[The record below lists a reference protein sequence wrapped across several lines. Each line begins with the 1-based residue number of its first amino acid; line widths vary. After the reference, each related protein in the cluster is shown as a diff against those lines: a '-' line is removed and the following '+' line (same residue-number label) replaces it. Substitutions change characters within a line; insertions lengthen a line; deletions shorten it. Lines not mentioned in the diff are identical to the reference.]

1 MSPMSPMK
9 SLFASAAF
17 VLAAATLTLS
27 GTASAQTAPDLKNTK
42 LVIAYQ
48 DPAFPALIRRSG
60 VVASAPYQIEWVLL
74 TGPAANLSALY
85 ANRIDLGH
93 MGDTSLTIE
102 QSNART
108 EWTRDATP
116 LRIVAG
122 WRNAYS
128 KDYPPVITAARASA
142 KIDNVAEIKGHKV
155 SYNYGGYNH
164 SQYLATLV
172 KAGLTEKDIEPVK
185 FADGATSAAGFNAG
199 EVDVYSGALGPVLP
213 TIKSGAG
220 HILLNDHDTQIP
232 ALNVWTTTSAD
243 LKDPAKVAAFQD
255 FFSRL
260 SGYWAWHDAHRAEVI
275 GVLKDT
281 LKVSDERAAV
291 EYEVRSG
298 GFVKFDA
305 GLLAQEQ
312 KIADI
317 LYDGH
322 AIRKKVKV
330 DVEYDPQFN
339 AAQKAVWPVPTKN

>member
-1 MSPMSPMK
+1 MSSMK
-9 SLFASAAF
+9 FLSAGVGVA
-17 VLAAATLTLS
+17 LAAAALMFY
-27 GTASAQTAPDLKNTK
+27 GAARAQHAPVPSNAK

-48 DPAFPALIRRSG
+48 DPAFPALVRKSG
-60 VVASAPYQIEWVLL
+60 VVEGAPYGIEWVLL

-102 QSNART
+102 QANART
-108 EWTRDATP
+108 EWTGAATP
-116 LRIVAG
+116 LHIVAA
-122 WRNAYS
+122 WRNVYS
-128 KDYPPVITAARASA
+128 KAYPPVVTAVRTSA
-142 KIDNVAEIKGHKV
+142 NIKTVRDIRGHKV
-155 SYNYGGYNH
+155 GYNYGGYNH

-172 KAGLTEKDIEPVK
+172 EAGVTEKDIEPIK

-199 EVDVYSGALGPVLP
+199 EVDVYAGALGPVLP
-213 TIKSGAG
+213 TIESGAG
-220 HILLNDHDTQIP
+220 RILLSDRDTGIP
-232 ALNVWTTTSAD
+232 ALNVWATTSAD

-260 SGYWAWHDAHRAEVI
+260 SGYWRWHDTHRAEVI
-275 GVLKDT
+275 GILENT
-281 LKVSDERAAV
+281 LRISAERAAF

-298 GFVKFDA
+298 SFVAFDA
-305 GLLAQEQ
+305 GLLEREQ

-330 DVEYDPQFN
+330 DVEYDPRFN
-339 AAQKAVWPVPTKN
+339 AAQKAVWPIGTRQ

>member
-1 MSPMSPMK
+1 MSLLK
-9 SLFASAAF
+9 SLFASAVFAF
-17 VLAAATLTLS
+17 AAVTLS
-27 GTASAQTAPDLKNTK
+27 AAGPALAQSQPDLKQTK

-48 DPAFPALIRRSG
+48 DPAFPALIRKSG
-60 VVASAPYQIEWVLL
+60 VVNSAPYQIEWVLL

-108 EWTRDATP
+108 EWTKDAAP
-116 LRIVAG
+116 LHIVAA
-122 WRNAYS
+122 WRDAYS
-128 KDYPPVITAARASA
+128 KDYPPVVTAVRTSA
-142 KIDNVAEIKGHKV
+142 KINSVADIKGHKV
-155 SYNYGGYNH
+155 GYNYGGYNH

-199 EVDVYSGALGPVLP
+199 EVDVYAGALGPILP
-213 TIKSGAG
+213 TINSGAG
-220 HILLNDHDTQIP
+220 RILLNDHDTQIP

-260 SGYWAWHDAHRAEVI
+260 SGYWAWHDAHRADVI
-275 GVLKDT
+275 AVLKDT
-281 LKVSDERAAV
+281 LKVSDERAAF

-298 GFVKFDA
+298 NFVKFDA
-305 GLLAQEQ
+305 GLLDEEQ

-322 AIRKKVKV
+322 AIHKKVKV

-339 AAQKAVWPVPTKN
+339 AAQKAVWPVPSKQ

>member
-1 MSPMSPMK
+1 MSLKK
-9 SLFASAAF
+9 SLFAGMA
-17 VLAAATLTLS
+17 VLLAAATLTVS
-27 GTASAQTAPDLKNTK
+27 GTAAAQPTPDLKGTK

-48 DPAFPALIRRSG
+48 DPAFPALIRKSG
-60 VVASAPYQIEWVLL
+60 VVNGTPYQIEWVLL

-102 QSNART
+102 QANART
-108 EWTRDATP
+108 EWTKESTP

-122 WRNAYS
+122 WRNFYS
-128 KDYPPVITAARASA
+128 KDYPPVVTAVRTSA
-142 KIDNVAEIKGHKV
+142 GINTVQEIKGHKV
-155 SYNYGGYNH
+155 GYNYGGYNH

-172 KAGLTEKDIEPVK
+172 KAGLTEKDIQPIK

-199 EVDVYSGALGPVLP
+199 EVDVYAGALGPILP

-220 HILLNDHDTQIP
+220 RILLLDRDTQIP
-232 ALNVWTTTSAD
+232 ALNVWTTTSTV
-243 LKDPAKVAAFQD
+243 LKDPTKVAALRD
-255 FFSRL
+255 YFSRL
-260 SGYWAWHDAHRAEVI
+260 SGYWQWHDTHKDEVI

-281 LKVSDERAAV
+281 LKVSDERAAF

-298 GFVKFDA
+298 SFVKFDS
-305 GLLAQEQ
+305 GLIGQEQ

-322 AIRKKVKV
+322 AIRKKVDV
-330 DVEYDPQFN
+330 AVEYDPQFN
-339 AAQKAVWPVPTKN
+339 AVQKAVWPIKVKN

>member
-1 MSPMSPMK
+1 MSLMK
-9 SLFASAAF
+9 SLLAGLAGLFAVAA
-17 VLAAATLTLS
+17 LTLS
-27 GTASAQTAPDLKNTK
+27 GTAGAQNAQDLKSTK

-48 DPAFPALIRRSG
+48 DPALPAMIRKSG
-60 VVASAPYQIEWVLL
+60 VVNGTPYQIEWVLL

-102 QSNART
+102 QANART
-108 EWTRDATP
+108 EWTKESTP
-116 LRIVAG
+116 LHIVAA

-128 KDYPPVITAARASA
+128 KDYPPVITAVRSSA
-142 KIDNVAEIKGHKV
+142 NIKNVQEIKGHKV
-155 SYNYGGYNH
+155 GYNYGGYNH

-172 KAGLTEKDIEPVK
+172 KAGVTENDIEAIK

-199 EVDVYSGALGPVLP
+199 EVDVYAGALGPVLP

-220 HILLNDHDTQIP
+220 TILLRDRDTQIP
-232 ALNVWTTTSAD
+232 ALNVWTTTSAV
-243 LKDPAKVAAFQD
+243 LKDPAKTAALQD

-260 SGYWAWHDAHRAEVI
+260 SGYWAWHDAHHDEVI
-275 GVLKDT
+275 GILKDT
-281 LKVSDERAAV
+281 LKISDERAAF

-298 GFVKFDA
+298 SFVKFDK
-305 GLLAQEQ
+305 GLIDEEQ

-322 AIRKKVKV
+322 AIKKKVKV
-330 DVEYDPQFN
+330 DVEYDPRFN
-339 AAQKAVWPVPTKN
+339 AAQKAVWPIKARD

>member
-1 MSPMSPMK
+1 MSLMK
-9 SLFASAAF
+9 SLYAGMSVLLASAT
-17 VLAAATLTLS
+17 LSLCGTAAAQS
-27 GTASAQTAPDLKNTK
+27 QPDLKDTR

-48 DPAFPALIRRSG
+48 DPAFPALIRKSG
-60 VVASAPYQIEWVLL
+60 VINGAPYQIEWVLL

-85 ANRIDLGH
+85 AGKIDLGH

-102 QSNART
+102 QANSRT
-108 EWTRDATP
+108 EWTKDSTP

-122 WRNAYS
+122 WRNFYS
-128 KDYPPVITAARASA
+128 KEYPPVVTAVRTSA
-142 KIDNVAEIKGHKV
+142 NINSVQEIKGRKV
-155 SYNYGGYNH
+155 GYNYGGYNH

-172 KAGLTEKDIEPVK
+172 KAGVTEKDIQPIK

-199 EVDVYSGALGPVLP
+199 EVEVYSGALGPILP

-220 HILLNDHDTQIP
+220 HILLADRDTQIP

-243 LKDPAKVAAFQD
+243 LKDPHKVAAFQD

-260 SGYWAWHDAHRAEVI
+260 SGYWAWHDAHKDEVV

-281 LKVSDERAAV
+281 LKISGDRAAF
-291 EYEVRSG
+291 EYQVRSG
-298 GFVKFDA
+298 SFVKFDA
-305 GLLAQEQ
+305 GLLGQEQ

-339 AAQKAVWPVPTKN
+339 AAQKAIWPIRTKD

>member
-1 MSPMSPMK
+1 MSLKK
-9 SLFASAAF
+9 SLSAG
-17 VLAAATLTLS
+17 LAVVIATAALALS
-27 GTASAQTAPDLKNTK
+27 GTAGAQSQPNLKDTR

-48 DPAFPALIRRSG
+48 DPAFPALIRKSG
-60 VVASAPYQIEWVLL
+60 VVDGTPYQIEWVLL

-85 ANRIDLGH
+85 AGKIDLGH

-102 QSNART
+102 QANART
-108 EWTRDATP
+108 EWTADATP
-116 LRIVAG
+116 LRIVAA

-128 KDYPPVITAARASA
+128 KEYPAVITAVRTSA
-142 KIDNVAEIKGHKV
+142 NIQTVQQIKGHKV
-155 SYNYGGYNH
+155 GYNYGGYNH

-172 KAGLTEKDIEPVK
+172 KAGVTEKDVEAVK

-199 EVDVYSGALGPVLP
+199 QVDVYAGALGPILP

-220 HILLNDHDTQIP
+220 RILLNDRETQIP

-260 SGYWAWHDAHRAEVI
+260 SGYWAWHDAHKDEVI

-281 LKVSDERAAV
+281 LKITDERAAF

-298 GFVKFDA
+298 NFVKFDA
-305 GLLAQEQ
+305 GLLGQEQ
-312 KIADI
+312 AIADI
-317 LYDGH
+317 LYNGH
-322 AIRKKVKV
+322 AIKKKVKV
-330 DVEYDPQFN
+330 QVEYDPQFN
-339 AAQKAVWPVPTKN
+339 AAQKAVWPIKTKD

>member
-1 MSPMSPMK
+1 MSLK
-9 SLFASAAF
+9 NTLFAGVAGLF
-17 VLAAATLTLS
+17 AATTLMLS
-27 GTASAQTAPDLKNTK
+27 GTAGAQSQPDLKNTK

-48 DPAFPALIRRSG
+48 DPAFPALIRKSG
-60 VVASAPYQIEWVLL
+60 VVSSAPYQIEWVLL

-108 EWTRDATP
+108 EWTKDATP

-122 WRNAYS
+122 WRNFYS
-128 KDYPPVITAARASA
+128 KDYPPVVTAARTSA
-142 KIDNVAEIKGHKV
+142 GIKGVTDIKAHKV
-155 SYNYGGYNH
+155 GYNYGGYNH

-172 KAGLTEKDIEPVK
+172 KAGLTEKDIEPIK

-199 EVDVYSGALGPVLP
+199 EDDVYAGALGPILP

-220 HILLNDHDTQIP
+220 HILLTDRDTQIP

-243 LKDPAKVAAFQD
+243 LKDPAKVAALQD
-255 FFSRL
+255 FFSRM
-260 SGYWAWHDAHRAEVI
+260 SGYWAWHDAHRDDVI
-275 GVLKDT
+275 AILKDT
-281 LKVSDERAAV
+281 LKVSDDRAAF
-291 EYEVRSG
+291 EYQVRSG
-298 GFVKFDA
+298 SFVKFDD
-305 GLLAQEQ
+305 GLIGQEQ

-322 AIRKKVKV
+322 AIKKKVKV

-339 AAQKAVWPVPTKN
+339 AAQKAIWPIRSKD

>member
-1 MSPMSPMK
+1 MSLKNTFRAGIALLLATAM
-9 SLFASAAF
+9 LGFAGVA
-17 VLAAATLTLS
+17 
-27 GTASAQTAPDLKNTK
+27 GAQGSPDLKNTK

-48 DPAFPALIRRSG
+48 DPAFPALIRKSG
-60 VVASAPYQIEWVLL
+60 VVNAAPYQIEWVLL

-108 EWTRDATP
+108 EWTRDAAP

-122 WRNAYS
+122 WRNFYS
-128 KDYPPVITAARASA
+128 KDYPPVVTAVRTGS
-142 KIDNVAEIKGHKV
+142 KIDSVAQIKGHKV
-155 SYNYGGYNH
+155 GYNYGGYNH

-172 KAGLTEKDIEPVK
+172 KAGVTEKDIEPVK

-199 EVDVYSGALGPVLP
+199 EVDVYAGALGPILP

-220 HILLNDHDTQIP
+220 HILLTDRDTQIP
-232 ALNVWTTTSAD
+232 ALNVWATTSAD
-243 LKDPAKVAAFQD
+243 LKDPAKVAALQD
-255 FFSRL
+255 FFSRM
-260 SGYWAWHDAHRAEVI
+260 SGYWAWHDAHRDDVI
-275 GVLKDT
+275 AILKDT
-281 LKVSDERAAV
+281 LKVSDERAAF
-291 EYEVRSG
+291 EYQVRSG
-298 GFVKFDA
+298 SFVKFDA
-305 GLLAQEQ
+305 GLIGEEQ
-312 KIADI
+312 HIADI

-339 AAQKAVWPVPTKN
+339 GVQKAVWPIPSKN